1 MLLGQDM
8 HIHEAHGIM
17 AVIVDAVMIT
27 GFVFVI
33 MLVVEY
39 FNVLSSG
46 AFEGSLKRYGWR
58 QYLVGVFL
66 GAIPGCLGGFAVAS
80 MYSHGV
86 LSIGAVIAT
95 MIATTGDEA
104 FVMLAT
110 FPGKAL
116 LLTSFLMA
124 LGIVMG
130 WLTDMLA
137 GRSRAI
143 QSACDQKFEVH
154 DEASECFARGNI
166 VSQWKKCS
174 PARGILAVTLGIF
187 VIGVV
192 AGEWETD
199 KWDWVRLTLV
209 ALGAIAFFIVSTVP
223 DHFLQKH
230 LWEHVARKHVPKI
243 FAWTLGAL
251 LVIFFVTGSMDG
263 DQFLKGMAGEE
274 TKWLALLL
282 ACLVGMIPESGP
294 HLIFVFAYA
303 HGSVPLGVLL
313 ASSIVQD
320 GHAMLPIL
328 ADSRRVFFGI
338 KAFKFA
344 LGLAIGS
351 IALLLGI

>member
-1 MLLGQDM
+1 M
-8 HIHEAHGIM
+8 HVHEVHGFTGI
-17 AVIVDAVMIT
+17 VIDALMIT

-58 QYLVGVFL
+58 QYLVGVLL
-66 GAIPGCLGGFAVAS
+66 GAVPGCLGGFAVAS

-86 LSIGAVIAT
+86 LSIGAVVAT

-116 LLTSFLMA
+116 FLMCFLMV
-124 LGIVMG
+124 LGVAMG
-130 WLTDMLA
+130 WLSDLLA
-137 GRSRAI
+137 GKYKTI
-143 QSACDQKFEVH
+143 GVICDQKFEVH
-154 DEASECFARGNI
+154 DEASECFAHGNI
-166 VSQWKKCS
+166 INQWKKCS
-174 PARGILAVTLGIF
+174 ASRGILAVTLAIF
-187 VIGVV
+187 VFGVV

-199 KWDWVRLTLV
+199 RWGWVRLTLM

-223 DHFLQKH
+223 DHFLQEH
-230 LWEHVARKHVPKI
+230 LWKHVARKHVPRI

-251 LVIFFVTGSMDG
+251 LLIYFVTGPLES

-274 TKWLALLL
+274 AKWLALLL
-282 ACLVGMIPESGP
+282 ACLVGLIPESGP
-294 HLIFVFAYA
+294 HLIFVLAYA

-338 KAFKFA
+338 KALKFV

-351 IALLLGI
+351 IALLFNM